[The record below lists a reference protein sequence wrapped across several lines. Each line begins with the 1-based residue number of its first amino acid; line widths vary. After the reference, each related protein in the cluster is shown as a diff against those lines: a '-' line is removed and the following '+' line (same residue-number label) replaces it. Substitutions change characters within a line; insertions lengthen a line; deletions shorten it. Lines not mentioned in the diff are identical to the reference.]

1 MLVNWFNK
9 IKMRKELKG
18 CNYKIVTT
26 RLKNNYSSAVIQY
39 GLAELFTQKNSICF
53 LLNPPNGSSSSSKKC

>member
-1 MLVNWFNK
+1 
-9 IKMRKELKG
+9 MRKELKW

-39 GLAELFTQKNSICF
+39 GLAELFTQTK
-53 LLNPPNGSSSSSKKC
+53 LNYFFIKST